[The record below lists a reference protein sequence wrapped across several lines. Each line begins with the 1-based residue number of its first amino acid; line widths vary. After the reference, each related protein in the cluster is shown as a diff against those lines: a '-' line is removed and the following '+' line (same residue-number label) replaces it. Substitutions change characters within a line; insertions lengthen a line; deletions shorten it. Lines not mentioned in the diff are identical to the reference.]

1 VTNYELPDETKVLV
15 ATPNYTNIFSAESH
29 VNHIE
34 CACEWTRWGLPF
46 SWTVVGRTFVHFAR
60 TQLCQVAIEAGFT
73 HVFWVDDDA
82 IITPEMLPR
91 FISHDKDIVIAPYP
105 MRRSPFQ
112 VGILS
117 ATSYV
122 CKDCGE
128 EGYDA
133 NGSVYEEDARCSNCD
148 SKNVW
153 RNFHTHGSYR
163 NFTLKD
169 LGRGLQP
176 VDGGGTHAM
185 LVKLD
190 ALTQRRGWPPPK
202 FGEEIDA
209 ENKSY
214 PPEMIRVYNALV
226 NNLSEADKSTID
238 DFIGDLPDQS
248 LTFKE
253 EDETGKP
260 YFLMP
265 KTGTEDMYFCYRA
278 KCKNIEIYCDTDVF
292 ASHVGF
298 PSVIT
303 DDFTA
308 EAERIKTL
316 PEGEQSGVH
325 LMKVDGN
332 KQDEGRDHTGINAER
347 VANLV

>member
-1 VTNYELPDETKVLV
+1 MADYNLPDETNVLV
-15 ATPNYTNIFSAESH
+15 ATPNYTNIYSAEAH
-29 VNHIE
+29 VNHME

-60 TQLCQVAIEAGFT
+60 TQLVQVAIEAGFT
-73 HVFWVDDDA
+73 HIFWVDDDA

-122 CKDCGE
+122 CNDCGH
-128 EGYDA
+128 EGFDV
-133 NGSVYEEDARCSNCD
+133 NGAVYTEDARCSECD

-153 RNFHTHGSYR
+153 RNFHNHKSYR
-163 NFTLKD
+163 NFKLAD
-169 LGRGLQP
+169 LNRGLMDI
-176 VDGGGTHAM
+176 DGGGTHAM

-202 FGEEIDA
+202 FGEALDP

-214 PPEMIRVYNALV
+214 PPEMVQVYNTLIE
-226 NNLSEADKSTID
+226 NMTPEDKDVID
-238 DFIGDLPDQS
+238 NFIGDLPDQS
-248 LTFKE
+248 LTFAE
-253 EDETGKP
+253 EDEGGKP
-260 YFLMP
+260 FFMMP

-278 KCKNIEIYCDTDVF
+278 KCKGIEVYCDTDVF
-292 ASHVGF
+292 ANHVGF
-298 PSVIT
+298 PTVVTKAFS
-303 DDFTA
+303 A
-308 EAERIKTL
+308 EAERVQEL
-316 PEGEQSGVH
+316 PKEEQSGVH
-325 LMKVDGN
+325 LMKVSN
-332 KQDEGRDHTGINAER
+332 NEQAEGRDHTGINKNR